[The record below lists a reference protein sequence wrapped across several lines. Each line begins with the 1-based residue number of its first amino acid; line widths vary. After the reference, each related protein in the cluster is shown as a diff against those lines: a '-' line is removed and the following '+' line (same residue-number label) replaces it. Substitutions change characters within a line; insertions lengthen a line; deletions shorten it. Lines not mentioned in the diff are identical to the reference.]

1 MSNLVVLKCDNK
13 AKFEKMALSRLKM
26 GIFNIFFKRL
36 SKEVLKIWNSIV
48 IEHFRPVPLSPIK
61 WQPLKGFAKLHK
73 SPLLTSNI
81 IKGAVS
87 GLRQFLATESP

>member
-1 MSNLVVLKCDNK
+1 
-13 AKFEKMALSRLKM
+13 M

-48 IEHFRPVPLSPIK
+48 IENFRPVPLSAIK
-61 WQPLKGFAKLHK
+61 WQPLKVFAKLHK